1 MTSEFQ
7 PHLTIGKY
15 CVRDA
20 PRWKDSG
27 VAGKNRLDYPSGEFT
42 VTENV
47 ENLILEQLRL
57 IRGDTANINADV
69 SEIKMRLTSPKERLT
84 LVEKGIANLHGDMA
98 IVQLRLDR
106 QGDRIERIEKR
117 LDLTAA

>member
-1 MTSEFQ
+1 
-7 PHLTIGKY
+7 L
-15 CVRDA
+15 
-20 PRWKDSG
+20 KDLA
-27 VAGKNRLDYPSGEFT
+27 VAGKNRLKYPSGEFT

-57 IRGDTANINADV
+57 IRGDTANIKADV
-69 SEIKMRLTSPKERLT
+69 SEVKMPLTSLKERLT
-84 LVEKGIANLHGDMA
+84 LVERGIANLHGDLA

>member
-1 MTSEFQ
+1 M
-7 PHLTIGKY
+7 
-15 CVRDA
+15 
-20 PRWKDSG
+20 
-27 VAGKNRLDYPSGEFT
+27 
-42 VTENV
+42 TENV